1 MLDQLEI
8 ADLILINKTDLVTKQ
23 QKDAVHGY
31 IKGINPESDI
41 LQTTYSNIDLTQIFK
56 KRFNLEKA
64 ETCQRWIAVQNE
76 EDIP

>member
-8 ADLILINKTDLVTKQ
+8 ADLIVINKIDLVDKK

-41 LQTTYSNIDLTQIFK
+41 LQTTYSNIDLIEIFK
-56 KRFNLEKA
+56 KRFDLKKA
-64 ETCQRWIAVQNE
+64 EISQRWIAVQNE